1 MSETKTK
8 WHKYPKEKPPK
19 SGKYLV
25 TVILE
30 CMGKLVTTDTFYD
43 YKEILENY
51 YRVGERYRW
60 YYHNG
65 EVTAWAELP
74 EPFEEAKE

>member
-19 SGKYLV
+19 TGKYLV
-25 TVILE
+25 TVKLE
-30 CMGKLVTTDTFYD
+30 YMGIKVTTDDFYD
-43 YKEILENY
+43 YKEVLENY
-51 YRVGERYRW
+51 YRGRERYRW

-65 EVTAWAELP
+65 EVIAWAELP
-74 EPFEEAKE
+74 EPVEEAKE